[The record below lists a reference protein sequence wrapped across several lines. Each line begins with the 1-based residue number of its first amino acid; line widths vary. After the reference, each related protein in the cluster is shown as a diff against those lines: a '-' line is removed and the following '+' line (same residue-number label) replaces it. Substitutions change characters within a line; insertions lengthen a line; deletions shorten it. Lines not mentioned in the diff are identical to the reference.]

1 MWELFYVYLRI
12 QTKQS
17 SKQMKTKICSFWYK
31 KLKSGLTSVYLYSY
45 AGKGKYDKRSLSLY
59 LRPDTP
65 ENRLLNEETR
75 RTMQK
80 IMFNETERLKK
91 IYKIWFIV
99 VDCFVLKISFLFK
112 FVLFDFAKCPR
123 CEAWAFFLLKCWMR
137 YLIYQN
143 KYITLF
149 TN

>member
-1 MWELFYVYLRI
+1 MYICVFKQNKI
-12 QTKQS
+12 QS
-17 SKQMKTKICSFWYK
+17 RQMKTKICSFWYK

-91 IYKIWFIV
+91 IYKIWFFCCNNV
-99 VDCFVLKISFLFK
+99 FVLKISFLFK

>member
-1 MWELFYVYLRI
+1 MKCESFFYVYLRI

-17 SKQMKTKICSFWYK
+17 SRQMKTKICSFWYK

-91 IYKIWFIV
+91 IYKI
-99 VDCFVLKISFLFK
+99 
-112 FVLFDFAKCPR
+112 
-123 CEAWAFFLLKCWMR
+123 
-137 YLIYQN
+137 
-143 KYITLF
+143 
-149 TN
+149 

>member
-1 MWELFYVYLRI
+1 MWELFLCIFAYSNK
-12 QTKQS
+12 TTF
-17 SKQMKTKICSFWYK
+17 KQMKTKICSFWYK

-80 IMFNETERLKK
+80 IMLNETERLKK
-91 IYKIWFIV
+91 IYKI
-99 VDCFVLKISFLFK
+99 
-112 FVLFDFAKCPR
+112 
-123 CEAWAFFLLKCWMR
+123 
-137 YLIYQN
+137 
-143 KYITLF
+143 
-149 TN
+149 

>member
-1 MWELFYVYLRI
+1 MKIYVTLQPFNNRFILIRLGSYVVKCESFFCVSLCI

-65 ENRLLNEETR
+65 ENRILNEETR

-91 IYKIWFIV
+91 IYKI
-99 VDCFVLKISFLFK
+99 
-112 FVLFDFAKCPR
+112 
-123 CEAWAFFLLKCWMR
+123 
-137 YLIYQN
+137 
-143 KYITLF
+143 
-149 TN
+149 

>member
-1 MWELFYVYLRI
+1 MKIYVTLSSRLITDPFYTFKALHCEMRSFFCVSLRI

-91 IYKIWFIV
+91 IYKI
-99 VDCFVLKISFLFK
+99 
-112 FVLFDFAKCPR
+112 
-123 CEAWAFFLLKCWMR
+123 
-137 YLIYQN
+137 
-143 KYITLF
+143 
-149 TN
+149 

>member
-1 MWELFYVYLRI
+1 MWKPSVFLCIFAMKIYVTLQPFNNRSILIRLGSYI
-12 QTKQS
+12 VKCES
-17 SKQMKTKICSFWYK
+17 FFMYICVFKKAKQMKTKICSFWYK

-99 VDCFVLKISFLFK
+99 VKLFCVN
-112 FVLFDFAKCPR
+112 FFD
-123 CEAWAFFLLKCWMR
+123 
-137 YLIYQN
+137 
-143 KYITLF
+143 
-149 TN
+149 

>member
-1 MWELFYVYLRI
+1 MRSFFCVSLCI
-12 QTKQS
+12 QTKQ
-17 SKQMKTKICSFWYK
+17 KQMKTKICSFWYK
-31 KLKSGLTSVYLYSY
+31 KLKSGITSVYLYSY

-65 ENRLLNEETR
+65 ENRILNEETR

-99 VDCFVLKISFLFK
+99 VKCFVFK
-112 FVLFDFAKCPR
+112 D
-123 CEAWAFFLLKCWMR
+123 
-137 YLIYQN
+137 
-143 KYITLF
+143 
-149 TN
+149 